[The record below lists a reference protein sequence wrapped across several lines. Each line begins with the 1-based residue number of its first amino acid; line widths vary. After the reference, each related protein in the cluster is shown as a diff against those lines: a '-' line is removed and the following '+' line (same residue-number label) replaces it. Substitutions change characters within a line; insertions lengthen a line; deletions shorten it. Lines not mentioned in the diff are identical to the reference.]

1 MYRNI
6 SPLLAASPSLLGAA
20 PALSSVRETSGP
32 IVDPNEFLTGYLRS
46 NSRFQQ
52 LASVP
57 QQVPGQY
64 VAEQQARRLFPYVDD
79 FKNAI
84 EAGRLSSPVNRGY
97 SMPTDNPVE
106 AGFNAAGQGLIMS
119 QQRVNNPLVNMA
131 MGQPLTFG
139 DESGVVSFGPGGV
152 FQAQQSTPG
161 GWGGTIDVPNR
172 SVSVNKGM
180 FDVSAGLGP
189 TYRPDQTV
197 RVGFDTSRINSPQAV
212 PQQIE
217 NLQEEGLVNRYSPV
231 VYQDPYNGRQPSPGE
246 LERDQVINQYRESDP
261 YWYRVG
267 TGVR

>member
-6 SPLLAASPSLLGAA
+6 SPLLAASPSFLDAA
-20 PALSSVRETSGP
+20 PALSSVSETSGP
-32 IVDPNEFLTGYLRS
+32 IVDPNEFLTDYFRA
-46 NSRFQQ
+46 NSFFQQ
-52 LASVP
+52 LANAP
-57 QQVPGQY
+57 
-64 VAEQQARRLFPYVDD
+64 QQARGQFPYVDD
-79 FKNAI
+79 FKNAM
-84 EAGRLSSPVNRGY
+84 EVGRLRSPIQRGY

-106 AGFNAAGQGLIMS
+106 GGFNAVNQGLNVI
-119 QQRVNNPLVNMA
+119 QQKINNPLVRMA
-131 MGQPLTFG
+131 MGQPLTFK
-139 DESGVVSFGPGGV
+139 DESGVVSFGPGENNQMLV
-152 FQAQQSTPG
+152 FQAQQNTPG

-172 SVSVNKGM
+172 SVSLNKGM

-189 TYRPDQTV
+189 TDRPDQTV
-197 RVGFDTSRINSPQAV
+197 RVGFDTSRMNAPQDV

-217 NLQEEGLVNRYSPV
+217 NQQEEGLVNRYSPV

>member
-1 MYRNI
+1 MHGHT
-6 SPLLAASPSLLGAA
+6 LGAA
-20 PALSSVRETSGP
+20 PVLSSVRETSGP

-57 QQVPGQY
+57 QQVPGP
-64 VAEQQARRLFPYVDD
+64 RRLFPYVDD

-106 AGFNAAGQGLIMS
+106 AGFNAVDQGLNVM
-119 QQRVNNPLVNMA
+119 QQKINNPLVRMA

-139 DESGVVSFGPGGV
+139 DESGVVSFGPNENNQMLV
-152 FQAQQSTPG
+152 FQAQQNTPG

-172 SVSVNKGM
+172 SVSVNKGL

-197 RVGFDTSRINSPQAV
+197 RVGFDTSRINAPQAV

-231 VYQDPYNGRQPSPGE
+231 VYQDPYNGRQLSPGE